1 MKKAQKKIEVQKIPA
16 FMGFIMIL
24 SGYCLSLDILRG
36 AKSVWISIGFYQIGL
51 ITMIIIVIG
60 TVLFINSFLPYIM
73 QKSKKK

>member
-1 MKKAQKKIEVQKIPA
+1 
-16 FMGFIMIL
+16 MGFIMIL

-73 QKSKKK
+73 QKSKKINELSIQVQR